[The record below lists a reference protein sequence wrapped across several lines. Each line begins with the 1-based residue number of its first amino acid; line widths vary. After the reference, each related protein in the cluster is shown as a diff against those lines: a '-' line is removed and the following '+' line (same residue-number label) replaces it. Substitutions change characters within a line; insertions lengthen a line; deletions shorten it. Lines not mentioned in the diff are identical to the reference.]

1 MEILL
6 SILVIVLAILYIW
19 YAKIISRRN
28 TAREALSGIDVQLTN
43 RANVI
48 PNILTIAKKFMQHEA
63 SLIEEVTKLRTEATS
78 DYNQL
83 DPKAVAEH
91 LNASSALG
99 SQMGKLLI
107 SMEDYPELKSDATM
121 VQAQKTYNEI
131 EAQIAAS
138 RRFYNSAVSDLNN
151 SIEIFPGN
159 LLAGLAKS
167 QAMPFYEAEQQ
178 DYQPT
183 TATELLE

>member
-1 MEILL
+1 
-6 SILVIVLAILYIW
+6 
-19 YAKIISRRN
+19 
-28 TAREALSGIDVQLTN
+28 
-43 RANVI
+43 
-48 PNILTIAKKFMQHEA
+48 
-63 SLIEEVTKLRTEATS
+63 
-78 DYNQL
+78 
-83 DPKAVAEH
+83 
-91 LNASSALG
+91 
-99 SQMGKLLI
+99 
-107 SMEDYPELKSDATM
+107 M

-138 RRFYNSAVSDLNN
+138 RRFYNSAVASLNN